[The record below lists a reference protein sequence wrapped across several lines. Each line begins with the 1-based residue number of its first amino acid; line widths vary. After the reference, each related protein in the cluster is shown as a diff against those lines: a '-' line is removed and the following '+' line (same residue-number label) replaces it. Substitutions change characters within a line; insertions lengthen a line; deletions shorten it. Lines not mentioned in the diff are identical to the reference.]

1 MKSAIA
7 ERPRGQL
14 PNGER
19 RRIIEAL
26 KVHEAELR
34 ARGVTSLALFG
45 SIARGDGRV
54 LSDVDLLVQID
65 LAQAFSLVDLA
76 GLKRYL
82 RDLVGRTADVTIK
95 DNLRPFLRDAIL
107 ADCVPVY

>member
-1 MKSAIA
+1 M
-7 ERPRGQL
+7 
-14 PNGER
+14 
-19 RRIIEAL
+19 
-26 KVHEAELR
+26 
-34 ARGVTSLALFG
+34 TSLALFG